1 MKFWDLLS
9 TRYAD
14 PFPVVDVM
22 IENEMLPEFIDNLLE
37 QVNEDKLW
45 QLYLAVALLEE
56 KSFSEWKAD
65 ILQSPSAAK
74 GTAVADMADSRKELT
89 PEEAVAQAESILSG
103 FKPF

>member
-1 MKFWDLLS
+1 MLS

-22 IENEMLPEFIDNLLE
+22 IENGMLPAFIDNLFE

-45 QLYLAVALLEE
+45 QLYLAVALMEE

-65 ILQSPSAAK
+65 ILQGPPDGISMAK
-74 GTAVADMADSRKELT
+74 KDIRQELT
-89 PEEAVAQAESILSG
+89 PEEAVAQAEGILSG
-103 FKPF
+103 FHPF

>member
-22 IENEMLPEFIDNLLE
+22 IENEMLPEFIDNLIE

-65 ILQSPSAAK
+65 ILQ
-74 GTAVADMADSRKELT
+74 GTPADKNVAQADIDSRQELT
-89 PEEAVAQAESILSG
+89 PEEAVMQAENILSG

>member
-9 TRYAD
+9 TRYAN

-22 IENEMLPEFIDNLLE
+22 IENRMLPEFIDNLIE

-45 QLYLAVALLEE
+45 QLYLAVALMEE

-65 ILQSPSAAK
+65 IMQIPSTGKSEVKA
-74 GTAVADMADSRKELT
+74 GMADNRQELT
-89 PEEAVAQAESILSG
+89 PEEAIAQAEGILSG
-103 FKPF
+103 IQPF

>member
-22 IENEMLPEFIDNLLE
+22 IENEMLPEFIDNLIE

-45 QLYLAVALLEE
+45 QLYLAVALMEE
-56 KSFSEWKAD
+56 RTFGEWKED
-65 ILQSPSAAK
+65 VLQGPRSKSSTVMK
-74 GTAVADMADSRKELT
+74 DRSQELT
-89 PEEAVAQAESILSG
+89 PEEAVVQAESILSG

>member
-9 TRYAD
+9 TRYAN

-22 IENEMLPEFIDNLLE
+22 IENGMLSEFIDNLFE

-45 QLYLAVALLEE
+45 QLYLAVAFMEE

-65 ILQSPSAAK
+65 VLQGPPDGKS
-74 GTAVADMADSRKELT
+74 TARKDTRQELT
-89 PEEAVAQAESILSG
+89 PEEAVIQAEGILSG

>member
-65 ILQSPSAAK
+65 ILQ
-74 GTAVADMADSRKELT
+74 GTPADKSVAQADIDSRQELT
-89 PEEAVAQAESILSG
+89 PEEAVMQAENILSG

>member
-45 QLYLAVALLEE
+45 QLYLAVALMEE

-65 ILQSPSAAK
+65 ILQGSPAGKSV
-74 GTAVADMADSRKELT
+74 TETDMADSRQGLT
-89 PEEAVAQAESILSG
+89 PEEAVAQAEGILSG
-103 FKPF
+103 FHPF

>member
-45 QLYLAVALLEE
+45 QLYLAVALMEE

-65 ILQSPSAAK
+65 ILQGPSTGKSVAK
-74 GTAVADMADSRKELT
+74 ADMADSGQELT
-89 PEEAVAQAESILSG
+89 PEEAVAQAENILSG

>member
-9 TRYAD
+9 SRYAD

-22 IENEMLPEFIDNLLE
+22 IENGMLPEFIDNLLN

-45 QLYLAVALLEE
+45 QLYLAVAFVEDRP
-56 KSFSEWKAD
+56 FNEWKAD
-65 ILQSPSAAK
+65 ILRIPSAGK
-74 GTAVADMADSRKELT
+74 SRIKEEIGDNRQELT
-89 PEEAVAQAESILSG
+89 PEEAVIRAEGILSG